1 MDSCFLLYDGVCY
14 LPFFILEDE
23 IFLKELC
30 IKCDSRKDFQPLDSS
45 QDKDEAKKMDEDGQ
59 EENEDGEDE
68 DEDVPLR
75 YSASFLD
82 CTDMEGCY
90 LQIP

>member
-1 MDSCFLLYDGVCY
+1 MRSEDGQD
-14 LPFFILEDE
+14 EDE
-23 IFLKELC
+23 N
-30 IKCDSRKDFQPLDSS
+30 
-45 QDKDEAKKMDEDGQ
+45 GQ